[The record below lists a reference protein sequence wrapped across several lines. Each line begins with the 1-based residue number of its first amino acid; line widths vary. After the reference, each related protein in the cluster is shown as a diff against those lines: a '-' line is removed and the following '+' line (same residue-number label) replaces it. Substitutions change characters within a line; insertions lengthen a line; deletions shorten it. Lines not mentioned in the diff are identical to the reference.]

1 MVHRHL
7 PERLGEQEDL
17 QHCVALACHA
27 KYCSPQ
33 MMRCLQFCKFLS
45 FKGGFG
51 SREISVSG
59 DKDHGVNIYKKI
71 ASFRSKTKL
80 VENVNFLTFYEV
92 VVICMNILNIP
103 LSSVK
108 VS

>member
-1 MVHRHL
+1 M
-7 PERLGEQEDL
+7 
-17 QHCVALACHA
+17 
-27 KYCSPQ
+27 
-33 MMRCLQFCKFLS
+33 
-45 FKGGFG
+45 
-51 SREISVSG
+51 SG